1 MVSQALLAVCRG
13 NEMGKINKAML
24 MLIAMLA
31 IMITAV
37 GIDRAVEY
45 SGTKRWAKERRERYE
60 QARADAA
67 QIQMTISELS
77 KDQQA
82 IEQFIEENQQYFE
95 DMAEEAQKEDFPEP
109 DSFTENDEPGDGL
122 KDDVSGNGVSGN
134 DVSWEDISGNQ
145 ISGNDISGN
154 DVPGNAVSGNDI
166 SGNSVSGNSVSGND
180 ISGNSVSGNSISGN
194 DFPESTLLEKRKIRG
209 SYAETVLHSR
219 LDQEILQNSQVD
231 FSGTKIACLG
241 DSITA
246 ATNLDNMEDYQ
257 QYSYP
262 AYLKEILGAKEVENL
277 GIGGSSIGRYWENAF
292 VDRYRDIPEDTDL
305 ILVMGGT
312 NDGLCVTGEDF
323 GVMEDR
329 KEGTFIGDLDELIR
343 GLRDHYPDAQ
353 VVLVT
358 PLPNVL
364 HDMLRK
370 ERDYLLP
377 QSMIA
382 NAMKQVGGEY
392 KIPVI
397 DLYNSNI
404 LDSHD
409 AAVIYN
415 YMPDGVH
422 CNAEG
427 YQILA
432 RHIAAQ
438 LVSLYEEQ
446 KEDVEEEL

>member
-1 MVSQALLAVCRG
+1 M
-13 NEMGKINKAML
+13 
-24 MLIAMLA
+24 
-31 IMITAV
+31 
-37 GIDRAVEY
+37 
-45 SGTKRWAKERRERYE
+45 
-60 QARADAA
+60 
-67 QIQMTISELS
+67 
-77 KDQQA
+77 
-82 IEQFIEENQQYFE
+82 
-95 DMAEEAQKEDFPEP
+95 
-109 DSFTENDEPGDGL
+109 
-122 KDDVSGNGVSGN
+122 
-134 DVSWEDISGNQ
+134 
-145 ISGNDISGN
+145 
-154 DVPGNAVSGNDI
+154 
-166 SGNSVSGNSVSGND
+166 
-180 ISGNSVSGNSISGN
+180 
-194 DFPESTLLEKRKIRG
+194 
-209 SYAETVLHSR
+209 
-219 LDQEILQNSQVD
+219 
-231 FSGTKIACLG
+231 
-241 DSITA
+241 
-246 ATNLDNMEDYQ
+246 
-257 QYSYP
+257 
-262 AYLKEILGAKEVENL
+262 ENL

-312 NDGLCVTGEDF
+312 NDGFCVTGEDF